1 MPAMS
6 ASGPTRAGP
15 DDLAARWHGLAI
27 HLLRA
32 VRREDAKAGLSGPR
46 LSALSVIVFGGPV
59 TLSELAAAEQV
70 RPPTMSRMV
79 DALEADGLVRRVADR
94 EDRRRVRLV
103 ATPNGARLLKAG
115 RKRRVARIA
124 APIGA
129 LAADDRRI
137 LDQAASIMAGVI
149 GELASAPVNHR

>member
-1 MPAMS
+1 
-6 ASGPTRAGP
+6 
-15 DDLAARWHGLAI
+15 
-27 HLLRA
+27 
-32 VRREDAKAGLSGPR
+32 
-46 LSALSVIVFGGPV
+46 
-59 TLSELAAAEQV
+59 
-70 RPPTMSRMV
+70 MV

-103 ATPNGARLLKAG
+103 ATPKGARLLQAG

-149 GELASAPVNHR
+149 RELASAPVNHG